1 MFESIEFTGSF
12 TDLSSLK
19 IKLPEVVIAGR
30 SNAGKSSFINHITGK
45 AGIARVSSTPG
56 KTRALNYIK
65 IDGSFYFVDLP
76 GYGYAKVS
84 KKERE
89 RWSKFI
95 GEYFAASGNIRLVIH
110 LADSRVPGSSH
121 DLEFHDF
128 CSSSGAGYIMLLTKT
143 DKLNQREMSAAL
155 KAAEQCYPGLKA
167 FENIFPYTIRSGKFK
182 KLVITQIRNHLD
194 HTSAI
199 LI

>member
-1 MFESIEFTGSF
+1 MFETIEFTGSF

-19 IKLPEVVIAGR
+19 IRLPEVVIAGR
-30 SNAGKSSFINHITGK
+30 SNAGKSSFINHVTGK

-56 KTRALNYIK
+56 KTRSLNYIK

-84 KKERE
+84 KTERE
-89 RWSKFI
+89 RWGKFI
-95 GEYFAASGNIRLVIH
+95 GDYFLASGSIRLVIH
-110 LADSRVPGSSH
+110 LVDSRVPGNAH
-121 DLEFHDF
+121 DLEFNKF
-128 CSSSGAGYIMLLTKT
+128 CGSFPNGYIMLLTKT
-143 DKLNQREMSAAL
+143 DKLNQREMSAAM

-167 FENIFPYTIRSGKFK
+167 FESIFPYTIRSGKFK
-182 KLVITQIRNHLD
+182 KLVISQIRNHLD
-194 HTSAI
+194 HTNDI